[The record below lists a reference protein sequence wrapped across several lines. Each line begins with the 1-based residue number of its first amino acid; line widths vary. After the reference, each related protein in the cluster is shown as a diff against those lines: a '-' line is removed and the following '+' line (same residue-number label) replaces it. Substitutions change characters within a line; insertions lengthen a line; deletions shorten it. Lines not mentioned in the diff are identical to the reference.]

1 MEKPS
6 LVERGLRVKK
16 RTSYSKNKKRKCSGN
31 QFYIKKSKVQEI
43 IPAESLEDPL
53 FGGSANESSI
63 SQSKL
68 EEILGS
74 TTPKQTDPN
83 ICGYRFVDLEIL
95 SDISECMCCP
105 QCKSTDLKLHEVFS
119 INTWIC
125 LITTVIM

>member
-16 RTSYSKNKKRKCSGN
+16 RTSYSKNKKRRFSGN
-31 QFYIKKSKVQEI
+31 QFTIKKSKVQEI
-43 IPAESLEDPL
+43 IPTGSLEDPL

-83 ICGYRFVDLEIL
+83 ICGYRYL
-95 SDISECMCCP
+95 
-105 QCKSTDLKLHEVFS
+105 
-119 INTWIC
+119 
-125 LITTVIM
+125 LI

>member
-6 LVERGLRVKK
+6 LVERGLIRVKK
-16 RTSYSKNKKRKCSGN
+16 RTSYSIGKTRKRENFLVNYN
-31 QFYIKKSKVQEI
+31 QYTIRKSTVREI

-74 TTPKQTDPN
+74 TTPK
-83 ICGYRFVDLEIL
+83 
-95 SDISECMCCP
+95 
-105 QCKSTDLKLHEVFS
+105 
-119 INTWIC
+119 
-125 LITTVIM
+125 